1 MKAVVINAFG
11 GPEVFQVTNIPKP
24 EVPPGHVLIQVKGS
38 SVNQVDC
45 KIRSGTVP
53 SITPS
58 FPAVLHGDV
67 AGIVTEVGPNVVT
80 FKAGDEVYGC
90 SGGVKGTGGA
100 LAEYM
105 AADAQTIA
113 KKPKYLSFTEAAAL
127 PLATITAWM
136 ALFYKLNLAP
146 SQHILIHGGVGG
158 VGNIAVQLAKSV
170 GANVS
175 ATVGA
180 DSDFATARSLGA
192 QGVINY
198 HQEDVVNY
206 VKRLTNDRGF
216 DMIFD
221 TIGEKNLPNSF
232 QAAALNGAI
241 VTTAARLS
249 LDLTPMHQ
257 KALSL
262 HLVFM
267 LLPLLKN
274 QDRQAFGA
282 ILSKAAQ
289 LVDAGQLKPLIDQAR
304 FSIADVAKAHAYL
317 ESGKAKGKV
326 ALFWD

>member
-1 MKAVVINAFG
+1 MKAVLINAFG
-11 GPEVFQVTNIPKP
+11 GPEVFQATDIPKP

-45 KIRSGTVP
+45 KIRSGAVP
-53 SITPS
+53 SIAPS

-67 AGIVTEVGPNVVT
+67 SGIIAEVGSNVST
-80 FKAGDEVYGC
+80 FKVGDEVYGC

-105 AADAQTIA
+105 LADVQTIA
-113 KKPKYLSFTEAAAL
+113 KKPKFLSFAEAAAL
-127 PLATITAWM
+127 PLVTITAWI
-136 ALFYKLNLAP
+136 ALFYKLNLGP

-158 VGNIAVQLAKSV
+158 VGNIAIQLAKSI
-170 GANVS
+170 GATVS

-180 DSDFATARSLGA
+180 DSDFAAARSLGA

-198 HQEDVVNY
+198 HQEKVADY
-206 VKRLTNDRGF
+206 VKRLTHEKGF
-216 DMIFD
+216 DVIFD

-232 QAAALNGAI
+232 QAAALNGSI
-241 VTTAARLS
+241 VTTTARIS

-274 QDRQAFGA
+274 QNRQMFGA

-289 LVDAGQLKPLIDQAR
+289 LVDAGSLKPLIDPTH
-304 FSIADVAKAHAYL
+304 FSIAEVAKAHAYL

-326 ALFWD
+326 ILSWD